1 MSGSNV
7 GAKGLCAVIN
17 PTTMEVLPLLAT
29 DNSNDTATLKILIC
43 GVQLDGTIT
52 PVLVDSDGK
61 IVTSP

>member
-7 GAKGLCAVIN
+7 GAKGLCAVID

-29 DNSNDTATLKILIC
+29 DNTNDTATLKILIC

-52 PVLVDSDGK
+52 PILVDSNGK
-61 IVTSP
+61 LITTS

>member
-7 GAKGLCAVIN
+7 GAKGLCAVID

-29 DNSNDTATLKILIC
+29 DNTNETATLKILIC

-52 PVLVDSDGK
+52 PILVDSNGK
-61 IVTSP
+61 LITTS